1 MIKKIGLVVLF
12 TTLAT
17 IESFAHDLWID
28 GNNNNGF
35 KGYLKY
41 EHVFFIP
48 QKIENDR
55 IDLFEPIVII
65 DKNNENIVL
74 KKDITNGEY
83 SLNKSVDNGT
93 YILKSSYKPT
103 YSTKGSN
110 NKWNLGKTKQ
120 DIQNAQYC
128 KQISRFAKSIINV
141 GDDKDNFVTKAI
153 GQNFE
158 ILPLDNP
165 SNFKIGV
172 PFKVKVLLEGKAIK
186 DIEIQGTFE
195 NYTKN
200 KFVFKGI
207 SNEEGEV
214 EIIPTQTGKWI
225 LLAETSKKYAKNEI
239 CDAISYSSTLSF
251 QIKYIIVNRENIKT
265 VLSNYMIIQFEIN

>member
-1 MIKKIGLVVLF
+1 MIKKIGLVVLC

-55 IDLFEPIVII
+55 IALFEPIVVI

-83 SLNKSVDNGT
+83 SLNKSLDNGT

-110 NKWNLGKTKQ
+110 NKWNLRKTKQ

-141 GDDKDNFVTKAI
+141 GDDKNNFVTKAI

-158 ILPLDNP
+158 IVPLDNP

-207 SNEEGEV
+207 SNEQGEV

-225 LLAETSKKYAKNEI
+225 LLAETSKQYEKNEI
-239 CDAISYSSTLSF
+239 CDEKSYSSTLSF
-251 QIKYIIVNRENIKT
+251 QIK
-265 VLSNYMIIQFEIN
+265 